1 MTIYLPHAIRG
12 NIALINGT
20 PHCFGKMTSRTYS
33 SLGIDGQEHFLDR
46 GTKYFQ
52 TAQTNNHV
60 SYIWMLRKNYDWAD
74 EFAKVVRSSPEK
86 HRESLRKSSEAWI
99 QKIYEEDGQSQ
110 YEYLVAGEIP
120 TYKKGW
126 GMLRHLL
133 TRRTPIQLP
142 DVLGGS
148 LSDRKFSQYLNTFR
162 RKTAQYGVK
171 PITEIDICRFYMQ
184 HNHRGLPMPNLEKFI
199 QRGKILK
206 GDLAWLQPNR
216 VTPITSKD
224 GQFGPHVRL
233 TSAHGVR
240 YVSFMTV
247 SLQPMKVLYP
257 GMDLFHSIQGT
268 GLPVE
273 AFARILYKGPKDAK
287 AFTEDQRKAAESNA
301 QHSAQISQD
310 SQHDYESIQS
320 ANAQE
325 SEAHDRNFGMNY
337 VRIVFAMTATNPAE
351 LDDYCD
357 AFMDW
362 LSDVKGIKADR
373 FAGDQGEYYD
383 CWMPAPHWSAIG
395 YQHEMFPDRTAA
407 YLTPGAADALGDPTG
422 MPVGFLESNGSVV
435 RIDFPRGAEINQ
447 GSNMIIVG
455 PIGAGKTH
463 LASEIIE
470 NTRRTAPSR
479 GLIADQKNEHRKW
492 AEEKFGLS
500 ENQYYSIDG
509 YMNPGVFDPFHLIQ
523 RVDDEYL
530 SEEYSVEDYRLRR
543 QETLAYQLIETIQG
557 VSDID
562 PMRFKWENAVKQAI
576 RRTIDNGD
584 ASMAGV
590 LEQLLKVEDPEIR
603 DFAESLEGKSHSP
616 KGRLIFGR
624 PQPGKEIRFPEEGII
639 VLGINAKLD
648 LPRQGQ
654 KAVNDEQRMS
664 LAVLAGFN
672 TLTEQFLLEGKEMG
686 VFSWLFQD
694 DAKHFNNNEMMEEIS
709 DHIFRLG
716 RSKFCG
722 VIMAT
727 QNPSDPPRAL
737 IQNTS
742 VYICM
747 GARTEEEADIAM
759 KDLGVD
765 LSNEEIRLRLRELG
779 REQAEEGQD
788 PEELQDREFSRGYLR
803 DLSGRAG
810 LVRFVTP
817 EKHRREFLKTSQQR
831 KTEEV
836 IIEEEASNGSRK
848 VV

>member
-1 MTIYLPHAIRG
+1 
-12 NIALINGT
+12 
-20 PHCFGKMTSRTYS
+20 
-33 SLGIDGQEHFLDR
+33 
-46 GTKYFQ
+46 
-52 TAQTNNHV
+52 
-60 SYIWMLRKNYDWAD
+60 MLRKNYDWAD
-74 EFAKVVRSSPEK
+74 EFAKVIRSSPEK

-99 QKIYEEDGQSQ
+99 QKIYEEGGQSQ
-110 YEYLVAGEIP
+110 YEYIVAGEIP
-120 TYKKGW
+120 RQLKGW
-126 GMLRHLL
+126 GTFRHML
-133 TRRTPIQLP
+133 TRQTPIQLP
-142 DVLGGS
+142 DVFGGS
-148 LSDRKFSQYLNTFR
+148 LSDRKFSHYLDIFGQ
-162 RKTAQYGVK
+162 KTAQYGIK
-171 PITEIDICRFYMQ
+171 PINEVDICRFYMQ
-184 HNHRGLPMPNLEKFI
+184 HNHRGLPMPDLNKFI
-199 QRGKILK
+199 KPGKLK

-224 GQFGPHVRL
+224 GRFGPHVRL

-247 SLQPMKVLYP
+247 SLQPMSVAYP
-257 GMDLFHSIQGT
+257 GTDLFHSIQGT

-273 AFARILYKGPKDAK
+273 AFARILYKGPSDAK
-287 AFTEDQRKAAESNA
+287 AFAEKQRKAAESNVH
-301 QHSAQISQD
+301 HSAQINQD
-310 SQHDYESIQS
+310 SQHDYESVKS

-325 SEAHDRNFGMNY
+325 SEAHSRNFGMNY
-337 VRIVFAMTATNPAE
+337 VRIVFSMTATHPAE
-351 LDDYCD
+351 LDDYCN
-357 AFMDW
+357 AFMTW

-383 CWMPAPHWSAIG
+383 CWMPAPHWSAVG

-407 YLTPGAADALGDPTG
+407 YLTPGAADALGDDTG

-455 PIGAGKTH
+455 PTGSGKTH

-470 NTRRTAPSR
+470 KTKLTTPSR

-530 SEEYSVEDYRLRR
+530 SAEYHVEEYKIRR

-557 VSDID
+557 ISDTD

-576 RRTIDNGD
+576 RRTIDQGD
-584 ASMAGV
+584 ASMAGA
-590 LEQLLKVEDPEIR
+590 LEQLLQVEEPEIQ
-603 DFAESLEGKSHSP
+603 DFAQSLEGKSHSP
-616 KGRLIFGR
+616 KGQLIFGR

-639 VLGINAKLD
+639 VLGVNAKLD
-648 LPRQGQ
+648 LPRKGQ

-694 DAKHFNNNEMMEEIS
+694 DAKNFNNNEMMEEIS

-727 QNPSDPPRAL
+727 QNPSDPPREL
-737 IQNTS
+737 LQQTS
-742 VYICM
+742 IYICM

-759 KDLGVD
+759 KDLGMD
-765 LSNEEIRLRLRELG
+765 LSNDEIRLQLRELG

-788 PEELQDREFSRGYLR
+788 PEELQDRTFSRGYLR

-817 EKHRREFLKTSQQR
+817 EKERREFLKTSQKR
-831 KTEEV
+831 KREE
-836 IIEEEASNGSRK
+836 ILEKEDSDDGRK